1 PNLYPHVQPQVYP
14 PPPNPQGQGYQQYQG
29 YLGEENPSY
38 SSYGWSQHPPPAH
51 SQQGPFQHYQED
63 PDCIT
68 FLRGC
73 NLQIPI
79 VIMIG
84 IKESYQNWD
93 SFCWAVLLLPAGAM
107 LPLIETTEE
116 TKPSGE
122 SSSPATLSTIL
133 AVRM

>member
-1 PNLYPHVQPQVYP
+1 MFPQLIPWFDFTVPNLYPHVQPQVYP

-73 NLQIPI
+73 FAGL
-79 VIMIG
+79 
-84 IKESYQNWD
+84 
-93 SFCWAVLLLPAGAM
+93 CCCCLLEQCCL
-107 LPLIETTEE
+107 
-116 TKPSGE
+116 
-122 SSSPATLSTIL
+122 
-133 AVRM
+133 